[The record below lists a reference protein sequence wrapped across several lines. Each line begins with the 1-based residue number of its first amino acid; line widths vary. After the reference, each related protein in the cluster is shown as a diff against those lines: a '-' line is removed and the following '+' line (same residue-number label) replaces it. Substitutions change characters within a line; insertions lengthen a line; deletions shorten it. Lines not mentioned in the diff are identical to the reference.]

1 MLNKIFALI
10 VSTAMCLSLL
20 SGCSESAVGEVQ
32 TEKTTAA
39 TIVPEGLTAELRSY

>member
-1 MLNKIFALI
+1 MKRICKLLLA
-10 VSTAMCLSLL
+10 VVMCLSLF
-20 SGCSESAVGEVQ
+20 SGCGEGAVGEAQ